1 MSDEFFEQLRESS
14 RTKKIARQESNKEL
28 VQLLCGEMD
37 IDVIQI
43 APHQLRLS
51 KSGLRVDVF
60 LIKNTFHNL
69 NSNVRG
75 NVKDYEEFIEKFFN
89 L

>member
-1 MSDEFFEQLRESS
+1 MNDEFFSQLRESS
-14 RTKKIARQESNKEL
+14 RAKKLARQESNKEL

-37 IDVIQI
+37 IDVTQI

-51 KSGLRVDVF
+51 KNGQRCDLF
-60 LIKNTFHNL
+60 LIKNSFHNL

-75 NVKDYEEFIEKFFN
+75 NVKDYDEFIEKFFN

>member
-1 MSDEFFEQLRESS
+1 MSDEFYQQLREDS
-14 RTKKIARQESNKEL
+14 RSRRFARQESNKEL

-51 KSGLRVDVF
+51 KSGLRVDLF

-75 NVKDYEEFIEKFFN
+75 NVKDYELFIENFFN
-89 L
+89 V

>member
-14 RTKKIARQESNKEL
+14 RAKKLARQESNKEL
-28 VQLLCGEMD
+28 VLLLAREND
-37 IDVIQI
+37 IDVTTI

-51 KSGLRVDVF
+51 KSGLRVDLF

-75 NVKDYEEFIEKFFN
+75 NVKDYDEFIEKFFN

>member
-14 RTKKIARQESNKEL
+14 RAKKLARQESNKEL
-28 VQLLCGEMD
+28 VQLLCSEMD

-51 KSGLRVDVF
+51 KSGLRVDLF

-75 NVKDYEEFIEKFFN
+75 NVKDYDEFIENFFN